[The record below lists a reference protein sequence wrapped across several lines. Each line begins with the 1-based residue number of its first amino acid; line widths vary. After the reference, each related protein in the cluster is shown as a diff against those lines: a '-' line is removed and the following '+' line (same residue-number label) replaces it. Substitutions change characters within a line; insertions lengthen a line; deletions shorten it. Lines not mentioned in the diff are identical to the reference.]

1 MGCDYYI
8 LKLLHIYYN
17 ENDYVEVE
25 LTRERGY
32 YDDLQF
38 DEDANDYDEKVTEHI
53 REMLTPKTEPIV
65 IYINNRFNKLSCAE
79 KYRTLIETEI
89 NQRDKKWSEI
99 TKIVKVEKRQER

>member
-8 LKLLHIYYN
+8 LKLLHIYYS
-17 ENDYVEVE
+17 ETDYVELE

-38 DEDANDYDEKVTEHI
+38 DEDADDYDEKVSEHI

-79 KYRTLIETEI
+79 KYKTIIETEI
-89 NQRDKKWSEI
+89 NQRDKKWCEI
-99 TKIVKVEKRQER
+99 TKIIKVEERQER